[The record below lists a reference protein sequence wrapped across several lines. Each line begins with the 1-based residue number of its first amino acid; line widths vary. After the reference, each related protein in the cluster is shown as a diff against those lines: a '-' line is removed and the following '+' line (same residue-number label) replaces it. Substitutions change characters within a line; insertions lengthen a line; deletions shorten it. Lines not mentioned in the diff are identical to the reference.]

1 MYVDNYEFK
10 DWMQKLLDKLDEVG
24 KDVKSLQ
31 TNPEVM
37 PNDKLLD
44 NQDLCLLFKVST
56 RTLQRLRSKKL
67 LPFMMI
73 SGKAYYRASD
83 VREFIRNVRCGH
95 APKVRGRTRK
105 RISKSE
111 TSSRSCTRGSS
122 GMFFLLV
129 NMYLLFCRYYPLF
142 LIRCFKLFGKRNNL
156 LVRLYQFNSVLFQ
169 FVKQSKCFL
178 SAKLE

>member
-1 MYVDNYEFK
+1 MY
-10 DWMQKLLDKLDEVG
+10 WMQKLLDKLEEVG

-83 VREFIRNVRCGH
+83 VREFIKERFDVG
-95 APKVRGRTRK
+95 TLRK
-105 RISKSE
+105 FEKEHGSE
-111 TSSRSCTRGSS
+111 
-122 GMFFLLV
+122 
-129 NMYLLFCRYYPLF
+129 
-142 LIRCFKLFGKRNNL
+142 
-156 LVRLYQFNSVLFQ
+156 
-169 FVKQSKCFL
+169 
-178 SAKLE
+178 

>member
-1 MYVDNYEFK
+1 MYIDKSEFAE
-10 DWMQKLLDKLDEVG
+10 WMEKLLRKLDEVG

-67 LPFMMI
+67 LLFMMI

-83 VREFIRNVRCGH
+83 VRDFIKERFDVGTFH
-95 APKVRGRTRK
+95 KFEKEYGTD
-105 RISKSE
+105 
-111 TSSRSCTRGSS
+111 
-122 GMFFLLV
+122 
-129 NMYLLFCRYYPLF
+129 
-142 LIRCFKLFGKRNNL
+142 
-156 LVRLYQFNSVLFQ
+156 
-169 FVKQSKCFL
+169 KQV
-178 SAKLE
+178 

>member
-10 DWMQKLLDKLDEVG
+10 DWMQKLLDKLEEVG

-37 PNDKLLD
+37 PGDKLLD

-56 RTLQRLRSKKL
+56 RTL

-83 VREFIRNVRCGH
+83 VREFIKERFDVG
-95 APKVRGRTRK
+95 TLRK
-105 RISKSE
+105 FEKQHG
-111 TSSRSCTRGSS
+111 T
-122 GMFFLLV
+122 
-129 NMYLLFCRYYPLF
+129 
-142 LIRCFKLFGKRNNL
+142 NN
-156 LVRLYQFNSVLFQ
+156 
-169 FVKQSKCFL
+169 
-178 SAKLE
+178 

>member
-1 MYVDNYEFK
+1 MYVDSYEFK
-10 DWMQKLLDKLDEVG
+10 DWMQKLLDKLEEVG

-83 VREFIRNVRCGH
+83 GREFIKERFDVG
-95 APKVRGRTRK
+95 TLRK
-105 RISKSE
+105 FEKE
-111 TSSRSCTRGSS
+111 HGA
-122 GMFFLLV
+122 
-129 NMYLLFCRYYPLF
+129 N
-142 LIRCFKLFGKRNNL
+142 K
-156 LVRLYQFNSVLFQ
+156 
-169 FVKQSKCFL
+169 
-178 SAKLE
+178 

>member
-1 MYVDNYEFK
+1 MYIDKSEFAE
-10 DWMQKLLDKLDEVG
+10 WMEKLLCKLDEVG

-83 VREFIRNVRCGH
+83 VRDFIKERFDVG
-95 APKVRGRTRK
+95 TLRK
-105 RISKSE
+105 FEKE
-111 TSSRSCTRGSS
+111 HGA
-122 GMFFLLV
+122 
-129 NMYLLFCRYYPLF
+129 N
-142 LIRCFKLFGKRNNL
+142 K
-156 LVRLYQFNSVLFQ
+156 
-169 FVKQSKCFL
+169 
-178 SAKLE
+178 